1 MQVDCLFYNLSY
13 NAGANSTATF
23 TDSETQTFVHRD
35 WSDQSYSQ
43 SDVITWH
50 YHFYA
55 VWQFNCTSYVSS
67 TEVELWTVTFEEW
80 SVTTTFIFTQY
91 VDF

>member
-1 MQVDCLFYNLSY
+1 MQAAQSLNDFSY
-13 NAGANSTATF
+13 NAGAYSTATF

-55 VWQFNCTSYVSS
+55 VWQLNSTSYVSR